1 MMPSIPLTNVIVAG
15 IGGQGILTAAE
26 ILARVALA
34 AGLDVKKSEVKGLS
48 QRGGSVVSFV
58 RFGPRVFSPIIEK
71 GTAHLLVAFERA
83 EALRWVHF
91 LNPKDNTVVLNDLT
105 VVPLPATLGLDAY
118 PDRIEERLQ
127 RVASRLV
134 RVNGPAVANRL
145 GNPLVANT
153 VVLGAVS
160 TLLPFPEEIWHQV
173 LEELFRTKH
182 LEVNLRAF
190 AEGRREA
197 MDPRG

>member
-15 IGGQGILTAAE
+15 VGGQGILTAAE
-26 ILARVALA
+26 VLAQVALR

-58 RFGPRVFSPIIEK
+58 RFGPRVYSPIIEK
-71 GTAHLLVAFERA
+71 GTAHLIVAFERA

-91 LNPKDNTVVLNDLT
+91 LHPEEGQVVLNDLT

-118 PDRIEERLQ
+118 PREVEQTLRQLS
-127 RVASRLV
+127 RRLV
-134 RVNGPAVANRL
+134 VVKAPVVANRL

-153 VVLGAVS
+153 VILGAVS
-160 TLLPFPEEIWHQV
+160 RLLPFPEALWQQV
-173 LEELFRTKH
+173 LTDLFREKY
-182 LEVNLRAF
+182 LEVNLQAF
-190 AEGRREA
+190 AEGRRLVQA
-197 MDPRG
+197 A